1 MRGQP
6 FVATLGPRSAPARRL
21 LLLFLLAVF
30 AVAASSSAQSVL
42 GTLRGT
48 VTDPQGAVVA
58 KVAVMIVDEATGI
71 PRTIETDTQGRYE
84 AANLRPGTYRV
95 EVVTSNFKK
104 YERTGVVVRTG
115 GVALVE
121 VKLELGGLNET
132 VSVSAEALNNIVLES
147 PAVAGALDAQ
157 QLQDLPRSSRDM
169 QSFLFLNPNVL
180 GGSDDLQFLGGR
192 TYGVSYVQDGQAST
206 NAIFGTIGN
215 SAPGL
220 DAIAEV
226 QVLSNSYSAE
236 YGGLAGVVVTT
247 KRGGNAFRGSAFY
260 DFNSD
265 GLNALTYNQ
274 KLAGAERGDPNSA
287 THQHRWG
294 GSFGGPLKSNKTF
307 FFASYEGSNDKAIY
321 GGGRANVPTAAMRNG
336 DFSATTIVLKD
347 PLTGLPFPGN
357 VIPANRID
365 PSAQKILDFF
375 YPLPNRGTLATGMG
389 VFQEFLPETRNS
401 QRADLRIDH
410 EFNKNNS
417 LFVRGSYRNQDPSSI
432 QFEGGN
438 LVNLGLRDV
447 RLKTGAAV
455 AGWTRI
461 FSSTVVNELRVGY
474 NYDNSVR
481 ASNYNVQAVNA
492 QLGLETAPSV
502 GPDRVGF
509 PAFSFA
515 GGASSTR
522 PVNISD
528 GGYNADRTVTQNAF
542 SISDN
547 LTWIMGA
554 HSMKAGA
561 LWNRNYAIDG
571 RGRGVSV
578 RGSYAFSGTTGTQT
592 GNALGDLLLGAP
604 RTVSDVISTRGNTD
618 GHSDDYAFFVQDDW
632 RVNTDL
638 TVFLGLRYELQGAW
652 HEKGDILGNF
662 LACPPGSALWDQ
674 ESLPTGQT
682 ECTAY
687 GGHHVVPNAQVAAL
701 LPPGVIALGRTQTA
715 AEAGISDNLIN
726 TDKNNFSP
734 RVGFAWRLGADNK
747 TVLRG
752 GFGLFHPTVAIQG
765 IRDSLASNMFRYP
778 NTRQHAPLQQ
788 GFSGGTSFVDPS
800 AYGNQ
805 GINPNLQ
812 SPDIYQYNVSFER
825 ELPGNL
831 GLRASYIGA
840 TMRKLLV
847 DRDAETIPA
856 STEFFNG
863 DFSDPESRARLPYP
877 IYGTYMDQVVNTGSG
892 QLHAFQVELRRRWKD
907 GLAVDIAYT
916 LAHSNSNAP
925 DSGNSTVGV
934 VQFDPYDITKDE
946 GPDPNV
952 VKHRVVMNATWD
964 IPVGHGRSHGADM
977 PGWANALF
985 GGWTVSTLVQ
995 AKSGNNLTP
1004 FFTSFYTTSPWNTGK
1019 PLDGLGGNFC
1029 CAWRPDQVGNPN
1041 GGGSRDAFFNQQA
1054 YALPAPG
1061 KLGNAG
1067 KGSLLGPGTWVVNFG
1082 IYKDIVA
1089 KGKFRLQF
1097 SALLDNAFNHPQF
1110 FVPYGDGFAQL
1121 DDWLIN
1127 GDPNNGTTGV
1137 LGSGSILN
1145 QEGFATGRVVRLGI
1159 RATF

>member
-1 MRGQP
+1 VQ
-6 FVATLGPRSAPARRL
+6 
-21 LLLFLLAVF
+21 
-30 AVAASSSAQSVL
+30 
-42 GTLRGT
+42 
-48 VTDPQGAVVA
+48 
-58 KVAVMIVDEATGI
+58 
-71 PRTIETDTQGRYE
+71 
-84 AANLRPGTYRV
+84 
-95 EVVTSNFKK
+95 
-104 YERTGVVVRTG
+104 TGVVVRTS
-115 GVALVE
+115 GVALVD
-121 VKLELGGLNET
+121 VKLEVGGISET
-132 VSVSAEALNNIVLES
+132 VSVSAESPTIALES
-147 PAVAGALDAQ
+147 PSVAGGLDSQ
-157 QLQDLPRSSRDM
+157 QLRDLPRSSRDM
-169 QSFLFLNPNVL
+169 DSFLYLNPNVL
-180 GGSDDLQFLGGR
+180 GGSDDRQFLGGR
-192 TYGVSYVQDGQAST
+192 TYGVSYIQDGQAST

-220 DAIAEV
+220 DAIGEI

-247 KRGGNAFRGSAFY
+247 KRGGNAFHGSAFY
-260 DFNSD
+260 DFNANE
-265 GLNALTYNQ
+265 LNALTYNQ
-274 KLAGAERGDPNSA
+274 KLGLSPDELATLRSDPNA
-287 THQHRWG
+287 DTHEHRWG
-294 GSFGGPLKSNKTF
+294 GSIGGPLKSGKTF
-307 FFASYEGSNDKAIY
+307 FFASYEGSNDRAIY
-321 GGGRANVPTAAMRNG
+321 GGGRANVPTEAMRNG
-336 DFSATTIVLKD
+336 DFSATTIKLKD

-357 VIPANRID
+357 IIPANRID
-365 PSAQKILDFF
+365 PSAQKILGFF

-389 VFQEFLPETRNS
+389 VFQEFLPETRNRE
-401 QRADLRIDH
+401 RADLRIDH
-410 EFNKNNS
+410 ELSKSDS
-417 LFVRGSYRNQDPSSI
+417 LFVRGSFQNRDPSSI

-447 RLKTGAAV
+447 RLKTGSAI

-461 FSSTVVNELRVGY
+461 LSSTFVNELRVGY
-474 NYDNSVR
+474 NYDNNVR

-502 GPDRVGF
+502 EPDRVGF
-509 PAFSFA
+509 PAFSFT

-561 LWNRNYAIDG
+561 LWNRNYAVDG

-578 RGSYAFSGTTGTQT
+578 RGSYAFSGTTATQT

-618 GHSDDYAFFVQDDW
+618 GHSDDFALFVQDDW
-632 RVNTDL
+632 RVNNSL

-662 LACPPGSALWDQ
+662 LACPPGSPVWDQ
-674 ESLPTGQT
+674 ESLATGQT

-687 GGHHVVPNAQVAAL
+687 GGHHVVPNEQVAAL

-715 AEAGISDNLIN
+715 AEAGVSDNLIN

-765 IRDSLASNMFRYP
+765 LRDLLASNMFRYP
-778 NTRQHAPLQQ
+778 NTRQHATLQH
-788 GFSGGTSFVDPS
+788 GFSGGTSFVDPA

-805 GINPNLQ
+805 GIDPNIK
-812 SPDIYQYNVSFER
+812 SPDIYQYNVTLER
-825 ELPGNL
+825 ELPGGL
-831 GLRASYIGA
+831 GLRVSYIGS

-847 DRDAETIPA
+847 DRDAETLPA
-856 STEFFNG
+856 STDFFNG
-863 DFSDPESRARLPYP
+863 DFSDPASRARLPYP

-892 QLHAFQVELRRRWKD
+892 QLHAGQVELQRRWKS
-907 GLAVDIAYT
+907 GLALNIAYT
-916 LAHSNSNAP
+916 LAHSDSNAP

-934 VQFDPYDITKDE
+934 VQFDPYDITKDQ

-964 IPVGHGRSHGADM
+964 IPVGHGRSHGSNM
-977 PGWANALF
+977 PGWADALF
-985 GGWTVSTLVQ
+985 GGWTVSTLFQ

-1029 CAWRPDQVGNPN
+1029 CAWRPDQISNPDA
-1041 GGGSRDAFFNQQA
+1041 GGSRDAFFSQQA

-1067 KGSLLGPGTWVVNFG
+1067 KGSLLGAGTWVVNFG
-1082 IYKDIVA
+1082 IYKDIVKA
-1089 KGKFRLQF
+1089 GKFRMQL
-1097 SALLDNAFNHPQF
+1097 SATLDNAFNHPQF

-1127 GDPNNGTTGV
+1127 GDPNNGTTAV
-1137 LGSGSILN
+1137 LGSGSIAN
-1145 QEGFATGRVVRLGI
+1145 QEGFAPGRVIRLGL